1 MKRFAFKLQH
11 LLNYK
16 GYLERL
22 ARQDTAKARLD
33 IVDCDKQIA
42 ALKQQVIVAAKQ
54 MDSKVKDGICAREFK
69 QHQNFLG
76 AVETDME
83 DEKNRKKN
91 LEKIWEEKQVV
102 LQKRSTE
109 KKSMDHL
116 REKQARVYAEKMLK
130 SEQKELDEISTLKT
144 ARGNSHDTE

>member
-1 MKRFAFKLQH
+1 MKRFTFRLQH

-42 ALKQQVIVAAKQ
+42 ALKQQVLVAAKQ
-54 MDSKVKDGICAREFK
+54 MDSQVKDGICAREFK
-69 QHQNFLG
+69 QHQGFLS
-76 AVETDME
+76 AMETDME
-83 DEKNRKKN
+83 DEKIRKKS
-91 LEKIWEEKQVV
+91 LEKVWEEKQVV

-130 SEQKELDEISTLKT
+130 MEEKELDEISTLKT
-144 ARGNSHDTE
+144 AREIGHDTE